1 MAPMNANAQHVNIDT
16 YNDVNYYG
24 QAGTKYRYFHCVNL
38 NVLLSLGLGFGE
50 LFDRLVV
57 FDAAHNRLGPR
68 TRCLEGAR
76 GNVITHLEKW
86 LDPFDQGDRGGRRP
100 ICWFSGPAGCVH
112 LSG

>member
-1 MAPMNANAQHVNIDT
+1 MYAIAQLVNIDT

-24 QAGTKYRYFHCVNL
+24 QAGVKYRYFRSVNL

-57 FDAAHNRLGPR
+57 FDAAYNRLGPR
-68 TRCLEGAR
+68 TRCLESTR
-76 GNVITHLEKW
+76 GNVIAHLEKW
-86 LDPFDQGDRGGRRP
+86 LDPFDQGDRGGRCP
-100 ICWFSGPAGCVH
+100 IYWFSRPAGCVH